1 MEQTRVARRLALVCA
16 ALLIG
21 LGGGG
26 GVARATECGDMIT
39 SSLTLEKDLTCET
52 SGLVIGADGV
62 TIDLGGHTIASI
74 PGAPGDPAWSG
85 VKTYNFA
92 YLRNVRVM
100 NGTIVGFRYGV
111 AIRHGT
117 VGAAVQNL
125 AFADQSDASVFVR
138 DSSGVRITN
147 VKVMDSGPISI
158 LNGTDVRISMAAITL
173 ASRSPAIVA
182 RNSAGVSIRTLA
194 ASGPIPNYYGDVVAP
209 DSGILLDRVTNADV
223 QGVYVR
229 GFKDGV
235 GFACQNCVPGDVPNT
250 GSVRDSVFTDDQ
262 AGVNVEYASNVTVAG
277 NHVTRAGRWHP
288 LYWFVGGGITAGWCT
303 GLAVVDNAVSD
314 SIQGLGFMDVT
325 GSRIAGNKVL
335 DNVLSGI
342 GLNVQVGGS
351 FGNTV
356 ASNIVLG
363 TTSGSDIW
371 AVSGPNIWKDNLCRT
386 AYGDGVSCAIVVP

>member
-1 MEQTRVARRLALVCA
+1 METTSVAGRLALACGAV
-16 ALLIG
+16 LLGI
-21 LGGGG
+21 GGG
-26 GVARATECGDMIT
+26 GVARATECGDTVT
-39 SSLTLEKDLTCET
+39 SSLKLEKDLTCET
-52 SGLVIGADGV
+52 SGLVIGADDV
-62 TIDLGGHTIASI
+62 TIDLAGHTITGV
-74 PGAPGDPAWSG
+74 PGTPGDPAWSG
-85 VKTYNFA
+85 VKTDHLLT
-92 YLRNVRVM
+92 LRNVRVM

-117 VGAAVQNL
+117 AGAVIQNL
-125 AFADQSDASVFVR
+125 AFADQIDMSVFVR

-147 VKVMDSGPISI
+147 VKVTDSGPIAI
-158 LNGTDVRISMAAITL
+158 RYGTDVRISMAAISL

-182 RNSAGVSIRTLA
+182 RDSAGVSIRTLA
-194 ASGPIPNYYGDVVAP
+194 ASGPVPDYFGGVAP
-209 DSGILLDRVTNADV
+209 ESGILLERVTNADV

-235 GFACQNCVPGDVPNT
+235 GFACGSCAPGDVPNS

-262 AGVNVEYASNVTVAG
+262 AGVNVEYAANVTVAG

-288 LYWFVGGGITAGWCT
+288 DYWFVGGGITAAWCT
-303 GLAVVDNAVSD
+303 GLAVVDNAVSE
-314 SIQGLGFMDVT
+314 SIQGLGFIDVT
-325 GSRIAGNKVL
+325 GSRIEGNKVL

-342 GLNVQVGGS
+342 GLNIQVGGS

-363 TTSGSDIW
+363 TTAGYDIW
-371 AVSGPNIWKDNLCRT
+371 ALSGPNTWKGNLCRT